1 MGDTLM
7 LSATQWRYFF
17 QRFWRYLRQVTGDDA
32 YERYL
37 QHCEVFHP
45 KQVPLSRKDYFKQE
59 QSRKWDGIRRCC

>member
-1 MGDTLM
+1 M
-7 LSATQWRYFF
+7 LSAKQWRYFF
-17 QRFWRYLRQVTGDDA
+17 QRVWRYLRQVTGDDA

-45 KQVPLSRKDYFKQE
+45 DQVPLSRKDYFKQE

>member
-1 MGDTLM
+1 M

-17 QRFWRYLRQVTGDDA
+17 QRVWRYLRQVTGDDA

-37 QHCEVFHP
+37 QHCEIFHP
-45 KQVPLSRKDYFKQE
+45 NDAPLSRQDYFKQE